1 MGGRSRL
8 CGHRLRNGRHSPPGR
23 LLPAHLPAGL
33 SLLPL
38 PLLPLVLPLRPTLTR
53 GGRLPSN
60 LRTGKKRAVAVGRAS
75 ASARCRPSPVLPSQ
89 STGVW
94 SRRLWSSAEALTAS
108 SGKQTS
114 VAPAKGR
121 SAAAR
126 GTCWAGSPSLPDPA
140 RGLGQGPAPLSLLP
154 HLWKGGAEPNKE
166 WQSVLSRGGDVFVAE
181 TASRAA
187 CGGQRTWGPSPGTSR
202 STSLPTFRA
211 SGKPWVFVKVRA
223 SCLRE
228 SRVPTLARPSRQA
241 PPYGCRACPGGP
253 RHRA

>member
-1 MGGRSRL
+1 M
-8 CGHRLRNGRHSPPGR
+8 
-23 LLPAHLPAGL
+23 
-33 SLLPL
+33 
-38 PLLPLVLPLRPTLTR
+38 
-53 GGRLPSN
+53 
-60 LRTGKKRAVAVGRAS
+60 
-75 ASARCRPSPVLPSQ
+75 LPSQ

-166 WQSVLSRGGDVFVAE
+166 WQSVLSRGGTCSWLKRQVEPPVEGRELGAP
-181 TASRAA
+181 AQ
-187 CGGQRTWGPSPGTSR
+187 G
-202 STSLPTFRA
+202 LP
-211 SGKPWVFVKVRA
+211 
-223 SCLRE
+223 
-228 SRVPTLARPSRQA
+228 VPPH
-241 PPYGCRACPGGP
+241 C
-253 RHRA
+253 